1 MDGRNMAHEQSAVE
15 QPPRLRVLSG
25 PGMGLPPPARG
36 GARPN
41 PCEYRLPAPDVLMPG
56 VGGACAGKGKT
67 VALSDGRNE
76 VGKALTCQVCI
87 DKPETR
93 NPKSSTKP

>member
-1 MDGRNMAHEQSAVE
+1 
-15 QPPRLRVLSG
+15 
-25 PGMGLPPPARG
+25 
-36 GARPN
+36 
-41 PCEYRLPAPDVLMPG
+41 MPG
-56 VGGACAGKGKT
+56 GGGAGKGKT
-67 VALSDGRNE
+67 LALSDGRNE

>member
-1 MDGRNMAHEQSAVE
+1 MYGTTVKLLLAMDGRNMAHEQSAVE

-41 PCEYRLPAPDVLMPG
+41 PCECRSPAPNVLMPG
-56 VGGACAGKGKT
+56 GGGAGKGKT
-67 VALSDGRNE
+67 LALSDGRNE

-87 DKPETR
+87 DKP
-93 NPKSSTKP
+93 